1 MDVNNKATINT
12 HPAIAITVPML
23 PLPNC
28 GKKVAAGTA
37 ALPFN
42 ALPYMNNPPF
52 IKYHNYFNGIFF
64 FFSRGQ
70 SKKAGLNRRSSLLSV
85 PFRVMYTVTQ

>member
-42 ALPYMNNPPF
+42 ALP
-52 IKYHNYFNGIFF
+52 
-64 FFSRGQ
+64 
-70 SKKAGLNRRSSLLSV
+70 
-85 PFRVMYTVTQ
+85 

>member
-28 GKKVAAGTA
+28 GKTAAAGTA

-52 IKYHNYFNGIFF
+52 YQI
-64 FFSRGQ
+64 
-70 SKKAGLNRRSSLLSV
+70 L
-85 PFRVMYTVTQ
+85 

>member
-23 PLPNC
+23 PLHNC
-28 GKKVAAGTA
+28 GKTAAGMA

-42 ALPYMNNPPF
+42 ALPYMNNSPF
-52 IKYHNYFNGIFF
+52 IKYHNHFNAIFF
-64 FFSRGQ
+64 FFQGTNLQ
-70 SKKAGLNRRSSLLSV
+70 LKCNTK
-85 PFRVMYTVTQ
+85 

>member
-28 GKKVAAGTA
+28 GKKVAAGR
-37 ALPFN
+37 LH
-42 ALPYMNNPPF
+42 Y
-52 IKYHNYFNGIFF
+52 
-64 FFSRGQ
+64 
-70 SKKAGLNRRSSLLSV
+70 LLMLC
-85 PFRVMYTVTQ
+85 RT

>member
-28 GKKVAAGTA
+28 GKTAAAGTA

-52 IKYHNYFNGIFF
+52 IKYYEAG
-64 FFSRGQ
+64 
-70 SKKAGLNRRSSLLSV
+70 KKLIVCRLPIRKSEL
-85 PFRVMYTVTQ
+85 

>member
-52 IKYHNYFNGIFF
+52 IKNHNYFNVFF

>member
-42 ALPYMNNPPF
+42 ALPYMNTPPF
-52 IKYHNYFNGIFF
+52 IKYHNHFNGIFLIF
-64 FFSRGQ
+64 QGDKR
-70 SKKAGLNRRSSLLSV
+70 KHIHRMEEMLIV
-85 PFRVMYTVTQ
+85 

>member
-12 HPAIAITVPML
+12 HPAIAINVPML
-23 PLPNC
+23 PLHNC
-28 GKKVAAGTA
+28 GKKAAAGMA

-52 IKYHNYFNGIFF
+52 IKYHNHFNAIFF
-64 FFSRGQ
+64 FFKGRIY
-70 SKKAGLNRRSSLLSV
+70 N
-85 PFRVMYTVTQ
+85 